1 LFFGVCIQ
9 IISVIYLALPFL
21 VRRCMLMNCIRAI
34 LYLFVAIV
42 LATDSLAAPAPIL
55 VWSEE
60 LDSTLADDSNSV
72 SGDGI
77 GSVYTAGSTG
87 GNLAREN
94 PEAHDGFVSKFDTA
108 GSLIWT
114 RQVGAADDHFSDV
127 SADALGNVFVTG
139 YTTGSVAAVND
150 GNYDALLLNYDPAGN
165 LRWSRQIGS
174 ATTDYSGYGVSADGL
189 GNVYISGRTRGEEG
203 QVFPYPHDAF
213 VAKYDAA
220 GNRLWMQQ
228 IATSDDDAS
237 LDLAASP
244 LGDHYVAGYTW
255 GTLGSASAGS
265 ADAFVTKFDAAGN
278 PVWTRQHGGP
288 LAEFV
293 HGSAADSLGNVFVAG
308 TTQGGL
314 SGSTAG
320 SYDAFVLKYDS
331 TGDLLWARQFGTAD
345 SDSVSGVS
353 TDQFGNVILTGYTGG
368 SLAADNAG
376 GNDVF
381 VSKYSA
387 SGELL
392 WAHQFGTSG
401 DDSGSST
408 WTDGFG
414 SFYLSGTV
422 GDLGRGSTTA
432 NAFVA
437 KFTEIPEPATYFS
450 ALVVAMI
457 LAAVRYGP
465 R

>member
-1 LFFGVCIQ
+1 MQ
-9 IISVIYLALPFL
+9 
-21 VRRCMLMNCIRAI
+21 
-34 LYLFVAIV
+34 
-42 LATDSLAAPAPIL
+42 
-55 VWSEE
+55 VWSEQI
-60 LDSTLADDSNSV
+60 DSTLADSGNGI
-72 SGDGI
+72 SGDGN
-77 GSVYTAGSTG
+77 GSIYTAGSTS

-94 PEAHDGFVSKFDTA
+94 PESHDGFVSRFDTA
-108 GSLIWT
+108 GNLIWT

-139 YTTGSVAAVND
+139 YTTGNVAAANNGNND
-150 GNYDALLLNYDPAGN
+150 SLLLNYDPAGN
-165 LRWSRQIGS
+165 LRWSRQIGT
-174 ATTDYSGYGVSADGL
+174 ATEDYTGFGASADGL
-189 GNVYISGRTRGEEG
+189 GNVYVSGQTRGEEG
-203 QVFPYPHDAF
+203 QVFPYPHDVF

-220 GNRLWMQQ
+220 GNRLWMQP
-228 IATSDDDAS
+228 IATPEDDSS

-244 LGDHYVAGYTW
+244 LGDLYVAGYTW
-255 GTLGSASAGS
+255 GTLGSESAGS
-265 ADAFVTKFDAAGN
+265 ADAFVSKFDASGN
-278 PVWTRQHGGP
+278 PVWTRQRGGP

-293 HGSAADSLGNVFVAG
+293 YGAAADDGGNVFVAG

-331 TGDLLWARQFGTAD
+331 AGNLLWARQFGTPHY
-345 SDSVSGVS
+345 DSVSGVS

-368 SLAADNAG
+368 SLGANNAG
-376 GNDVF
+376 SNDVF

-392 WAHQFGTSG
+392 WVHQFGTGG

-422 GDLGRGSTTA
+422 GALGRDTTMA

-437 KFTEIPEPATYFS
+437 KFTEVPEAATS
-450 ALVVAMI
+450 ILVSIVAMI
-457 LAAVRYGP
+457 LAAVRCRP
-465 R
+465 Q